1 MVLVRFEVGA
11 GVPIFFWLISMN
23 IQNILK
29 RVEEIVQPILDNIGF
44 ELIERELV
52 QDSGRLILRLYIN
65 KIDKDGKVTIDDC
78 ARVSHEVED
87 VIEVSEVIDARY
99 SLEVSSPG
107 INRPIRRR
115 KDFEKYLGSTIK
127 LKTLTPIDGRSN
139 YKGVL
144 ESIQGDDIVIIVD
157 GVMFR
162 IPFEALAKAR
172 LEEDQISSRH

>member
-11 GVPIFFWLISMN
+11 GVPIFFWLNDMD

-29 RVEEIVQPILDNIGF
+29 RVEEIVQPILDNLGF

-52 QDSGRLILRLYIN
+52 QESGRLILRLYID
-65 KIDKDGKVTIDDC
+65 KIDKGGKVTIDDC
-78 ARVSHEVED
+78 ARVSHAVED
-87 VIEVSEVIDARY
+87 VIEVSDVIDTRY

-107 INRPIRRR
+107 INRPLRRR

-127 LKTLTPIDGRSN
+127 LKTLTPIDGRGN

-144 ESIQGDDIVIIVD
+144 ESIQGDDIVMIVD

-162 IPFEALAKAR
+162 IPFETLAKAR